1 MGVYVY
7 TKSFIRTLDTVYKK
21 KAQFLNTFGG
31 GLQIVDGVT
40 DNDKFLELKTVEAET
55 VIQEYNTDP
64 NVGMGTGT
72 ASSSRFGP
80 INEIK
85 AVNTSV
91 PFEAPLAIHEG
102 IDNFTVNG
110 PKDRIVL
117 ERLAQA
123 SEAWTEQINGMLGT
137 AISENAG
144 NEMTVELTEA
154 GLTQFFADAHKLMVN
169 NHVSKDRVWR
179 AYVTADV
186 LDVLVNAGLTTTA
199 KRSSA
204 NVEEQEMYKF
214 KGFVLEELPETYF
227 EEGEIAYITPDN
239 IGVAGTGIQIVRTL
253 EARDFYGTQ
262 IQGAAKYA
270 KYIPEQNQDAMI
282 KGIATEATE
291 ETPEA

>member
-1 MGVYVY
+1 MGVYIY
-7 TKSFIRTLDTVYKK
+7 TPSYVRTLDTVYKK

-31 GLQIVDGVT
+31 GLQIVDGIT

-55 VIQEYNTDP
+55 VIQEYSTDP
-64 NVGMGTGT
+64 NVAMGTGT
-72 ASSSRFGP
+72 ANSTRFGP

-123 SEAWTEQINGMLGT
+123 SEAWTEQINGMLGK
-137 AISENAG
+137 AISDNAG
-144 NEMTVELTEA
+144 NEMDVKLTEA
-154 GLTQFFADAHKLMVN
+154 GLVKFFADAHKLMVN
-169 NHVSKDRVWR
+169 NHVSKDRAWR

-186 LDVLVNAGLTTTA
+186 LDVLINAGLTTTA

-204 NVEEQEMYKF
+204 NIEEQEMYKF

-227 EEGEIAYITPDN
+227 EEGEIAYIAPDN

-253 EARDFYGTQ
+253 DARDFYGTQ

-270 KYIPEQNQDAMI
+270 KYIPVQNRNAMI
-282 KGIATEATE
+282 KGVLDT
-291 ETPEA
+291 TPEA

>member
-55 VIQEYNTDP
+55 VIQNYDTGE

-91 PFEAPLAIHEG
+91 AFEAPLAIHEG

-123 SEAWTEQINGMLGT
+123 SEAWTEKINGMLGT

-144 NEMTVELTEA
+144 NEMTVEVTEE
-154 GLTQFFADAHKLMVN
+154 GLTQFFADAHKTMVN

-227 EEGEIAYITPDN
+227 AEGEIAYITPDN

-253 EARDFYGTQ
+253 EAREFYGTQ

-282 KGIATEATE
+282 KGVATETTE
-291 ETPEA
+291 TTPEA